1 MTQVDLLGSLPWP
14 PGTSPSP
21 APTVESTGHG
31 TADPAIAQPAATG
44 FAAAEFA
51 LGALPNV
58 VASPGGPR
66 PLSEE
71 TLGQHDGRLAVPTYD
86 RAALTPAVVHFSVGG
101 FHRSHQLLYF
111 DDLAQR
117 RISDGW
123 GVVGVGLH
131 SRGMKDA
138 LAPQDHLYTVVERSP
153 DGERARVV
161 GVMIDYHFAPDDPSA
176 VLDVLTDERTRMVSL
191 TITGSGYRLDPQS
204 GAFDPDDVDIRWDL
218 AETDRPRTVF
228 GFLVEAL
235 DRRRRSGLPPFTV
248 VSCDNMHRNGEATRA
263 AVVGFARLRDEVLAR
278 WIADRVS
285 FPSSMVDR
293 ITPHTTPEQR
303 DAVAQRYG
311 VDDRWPVIT
320 EPFSQWF
327 IEDDFCNGRPP
338 LEHVGVQFVDDVAQY
353 ELMKTRLLNASHCA
367 LGYLGSLA
375 GYSSIDQVMADPL
388 FARYAAQLMD
398 VEVAPLLPPPDG
410 IDLGAYR
417 STLLTRFANPA
428 IADQLPRLCR
438 RGSTKMPHHLLPSLR
453 QALDEGRPHRLLT
466 LAVAAWFRYL
476 RGTDADG
483 RSVEIDDPRAELLQS
498 LARAG
503 GSDPRPLLRVSSIFG
518 DLGRRP
524 DFVEELAQALSD
536 LDRAGVRIALAV
548 ALTAPVDL
556 LP

>member
-1 MTQVDLLGSLPWP
+1 MTQVDLFGPLPWP
-14 PGTSPSP
+14 SGTPNAPGAT
-21 APTVESTGHG
+21 AETADTR
-31 TADPAIAQPAATG
+31 TADPAIAPPVPLDLAARIAL
-44 FAAAEFA
+44 AAI
-51 LGALPNV
+51 PNV
-58 VASPGGPR
+58 VAVASGCQ
-66 PLSEE
+66 PLSNE
-71 TLGQHDGRLAVPTYD
+71 TLGQHAEQLAVPTYD

-111 DDLAQR
+111 DELAQR
-117 RISDGW
+117 GISDGW
-123 GVVGVGLH
+123 GVIGVGLH
-131 SRGMKDA
+131 NRKMKRA

-161 GVMIDYHFAPDDPSA
+161 GVMLDYHFAPDDPA
-176 VLDVLTDERTRMVSL
+176 VVLDVLTDERTRMVSL

-204 GAFDPDDVDIRWDL
+204 GTFDPDCPDIRWDL
-218 AETDRPRTVF
+218 EETALPRTVF

-235 DRRRRSGLPPFTV
+235 DRRRRAGLPPFTV

-263 AVVGFARLRDEVLAR
+263 AVVGFARLRNEVLAR
-278 WIADRVS
+278 WISDRVS

-293 ITPHTTPEQR
+293 ITPHTTTEQR
-303 DAVAQRYG
+303 EAVAARYG

-338 LEHVGVQFVDDVAQY
+338 LEHVGVHFVDDVAQY

-375 GYSSIDQVMADPL
+375 GYESIDQLMADPL
-388 FARYAAQLMD
+388 FAGYAAKLMD
-398 VEVAPLLPPPDG
+398 LEVAPLLPPPAG
-410 IDLGAYR
+410 IDLMEYR
-417 STLLTRFANPA
+417 STLLKRFANPA
-428 IADQLPRLCR
+428 IADQLHRLCR

-476 RGTDADG
+476 RGTDVDG
-483 RSVEIDDPRAELLQS
+483 RRIEVDDPRAELLGT

-503 GSDPRPLLRVSSIFG
+503 GADPRLLLGVTSVFG
-518 DLGRRP
+518 DLGKRP
-524 DFVEELAQALSD
+524 TFVEELGRALAE
-536 LDRAGVRIALAV
+536 LDRDGVRATLAA
-548 ALTAPVDL
+548 ALTVPVEPFL
-556 LP
+556 